1 MTQVQIRRPARTQE
15 PTTIDRRSPSGRLLP
30 F

>member
-1 MTQVQIRRPARTQE
+1 MTQQQIRRPVRPPQ
-15 PTTIDRRSPSGRLLP
+15 TTSIDRRSPSGRLLP